1 MEQGISESRLRST
14 RFSLSNISLKYR
26 LPLLIGTLLAGVII
40 ACNWASY
47 RAVNAT
53 ALDVGRERLQNVTQ
67 QLSTLLQQTAN
78 NISTKTSTVANDTA
92 IRAFVKSPE
101 TASQADVQKLLQQFT
116 APQDANSIRV
126 ELWSAERGQLLV
138 WPEGDRTP
146 LGDLTTDFKQASA
159 EPFRSIGSIRP
170 VKDTVGFP
178 AVAAVRNDDGKVA
191 GYLVRWRKVT
201 ATAETRQ
208 QLTKLLGTS
217 AAFYLGNHEGD
228 VWTDFANIVA
238 RPSVDVRAKEDIFTY
253 ARGNDEVMGL
263 ARPVAGTP
271 WLILIEFPDAV
282 VLKPVTSYVKR
293 IVVIGLLLFVVGV
306 AGAFV
311 LSRNITSPIYQLTA
325 GATAISRGDH
335 SRSVNIHQNDEL
347 GQLANAFNAMREK
360 VSNSQRELEQK
371 VQERTRQLEEANRQ
385 LESLS
390 QSHAH
395 KRSVAE
401 KERTDALEA
410 LHHTEKQLVQS
421 QKLEAV
427 GRLAGGISH
436 DFNNLLTVILGY
448 SDIMKRNLPDGD
460 PLRRNLEEIIRA
472 SERAASLTRQLL
484 AFSRKQV
491 MQPKVFDLTTVVS
504 DLGKMLRR
512 MIGEDIE
519 LRVTSESDLG
529 NIKADPVQLEQVIMN
544 LVVNARDA
552 MPKGGKLSIEM
563 TNVYL
568 DESYSQDHVSVVPG
582 DYVMLAISDTGC
594 GMDEETRQRI
604 FEPFFTTKEQGKGTG
619 LGLSMVYGIVKQS
632 GGNIW
637 VYSEEGRGTTFKIYF
652 PRVTAA
658 AEEYKRASNGLDM
671 PQGSETILLVEDAEW
686 VRTLAREVLETAGYR
701 VLEAAN
707 ADAAIRLC
715 DSINGDRI
723 DLLLTDVVMPGMSGN
738 EMSRI
743 LLVKHPGMPVLY
755 MSGYTDDAIVQHG
768 VLEAGINFLQK
779 PFTPAALAM
788 KVREVL
794 DTRNVL

>member
-1 MEQGISESRLRST
+1 MELGISESRLRST
-14 RFSLSNISLKYR
+14 RFSLSNIPLKYR

-47 RAVNAT
+47 RAVKAS
-53 ALDVGRERLQNVTQ
+53 AFEVGRERLQNLTQ
-67 QLSTLLQQTAN
+67 QLSTLLQQSAN
-78 NISTKTSTVANDTA
+78 NISTKTATAASDPA

-101 TASQADVQKLLQQFT
+101 TASQPDVQKLLQQFT
-116 APQDANSIRV
+116 APQDANALRV
-126 ELWSAERGQLLV
+126 ELWSVEGGLLLV
-138 WPEGDRTP
+138 SPEGDKTP
-146 LGDLTTDFKQASA
+146 LGDLANDLKQASV
-159 EPFRSIGSIRP
+159 EPFKTIGPIRT

-178 AVAAVRNDDGKVA
+178 AVAAVKSDDGKVT
-191 GYLVRWRKVT
+191 GYLVRWRKL
-201 ATAETRQ
+201 AAAADTRQ

-217 AAFYLGNHEGD
+217 ATLYLGNHNDD
-228 VWTDFANIVA
+228 VWTDFVNIVA
-238 RPSVDVRAKEDIFTY
+238 KPSVDVRTKQDISTY
-253 ARGNDEVMGL
+253 MRDGNTEVIGL
-263 ARPVAGTP
+263 ARPIAGTP
-271 WLILIEFPDAV
+271 WVILIEFPDNV
-282 VLKPVTSYVKR
+282 VLQPVTGYLKR
-293 IVVIGLLLFVVGV
+293 MVWISLFLFVMGV
-306 AGAFV
+306 AGTFV
-311 LSRNITSPIYQLTA
+311 LSRNITTPIYQLE
-325 GATAISRGDH
+325 D
-335 SRSVNIHQNDEL
+335 
-347 GQLANAFNAMREK
+347 
-360 VSNSQRELEQK
+360 
-371 VQERTRQLEEANRQ
+371 ANRQ

-410 LHHTEKQLVQS
+410 LHNTEKQLVQS

-448 SDIMKRNLPDGD
+448 SDIMKRNLREGD
-460 PLRRNLEEIIRA
+460 PLRRNVDEITRA

-491 MQPKVFDLTTVVS
+491 MQPKVFDLNTVVS
-504 DLGKMLRR
+504 DLEKMLRR

-519 LRVTSESDLG
+519 LRVTAETDLG
-529 NIKADPVQLEQVIMN
+529 NIKADPVQLEQVLMN

-552 MPKGGKLSIEM
+552 MPKGGKLSIE
-563 TNVYL
+563 TANVYL

-582 DYVMLAISDTGC
+582 HYVMLAISDTGC

-658 AEEYKRASNGLDM
+658 AEEYRRAAHGLEVEG
-671 PQGSETILLVEDAEW
+671 GSETILLVEDAEW
-686 VRTLAREVLETAGYR
+686 VRTLARQVLESAGYR
-701 VLEAAN
+701 VLEAGN
-707 ADAAIRLC
+707 ADAAIKLC
-715 DSINGDRI
+715 ESINGDRI

-738 EMSRI
+738 DMSRI
-743 LLVKHPGMPVLY
+743 LLAKHPGMPVLY

-779 PFTPAALAM
+779 PFTPAALAS

-794 DTRNVL
+794 DS

>member
-14 RFSLSNISLKYR
+14 RLSLSDISLKYR

-47 RAVNAT
+47 RAVKAS
-53 ALDVGRERLQNVTQ
+53 ALDVGRERLQNLTQ
-67 QLSTLLQQTAN
+67 QLSTLLQQSAN
-78 NISTKTSTVANDTA
+78 NISTKTVAAANETA
-92 IRAFVKSPE
+92 IRAFVKSPD
-101 TASQADVQKLLQQFT
+101 TASQADVLKVLQQFN

-126 ELWSAERGQLLV
+126 ELWSAERGLLLV
-138 WPEGDRTP
+138 SPEGDKTP
-146 LGDLTTDFKQASA
+146 LSDLTNDFKQASA
-159 EPFRSIGSIRP
+159 EPFKIIGPIRTL
-170 VKDTVGFP
+170 KDTVGFP
-178 AVAAVRNDDGKVA
+178 AIAAVKSDDGKVA
-191 GYLVRWRKVT
+191 GYLVRWRKLT
-201 ATAETRQ
+201 ATADTRQ

-217 AAFYLGNHEGD
+217 ATLYLGNHNDD
-228 VWTDFANIVA
+228 VWTDFVNVVA
-238 RPSVDVRAKEDIFTY
+238 KPSVDVRAKEDIFTY
-253 ARGNDEVMGL
+253 LRDGNTEVIGL
-263 ARPVAGTP
+263 ARPIAGTP
-271 WLILIEFPDAV
+271 WLILIEFPADV
-282 VLKPVTSYVKR
+282 VLKPVSGYVKR
-293 IVVIGLLLFVVGV
+293 MIVIGLFLFVMGV
-306 AGAFV
+306 AGTFV
-311 LSRNITSPIYQLTA
+311 LSRTITSPLYQLTA

-335 SRSVNIHQNDEL
+335 SRGVNIPGNDEL
-347 GQLANAFNAMREK
+347 GQLAKAFNAMLKK
-360 VSNSQRELEQK
+360 VSDSQRELEHK
-371 VQERTRQLEEANRQ
+371 VQERTSQLEEANRQ

-401 KERTDALEA
+401 QERTDALEA
-410 LHHTEKQLVQS
+410 LHHTERQLVQS

-448 SDIMKRNLPDGD
+448 SDITKRNLQDGD
-460 PLRRNLEEIIRA
+460 PLRRNVDEIIKA

-491 MQPKVFDLTTVVS
+491 MQPRVFDVNTVVS
-504 DLGKMLRR
+504 DLEKMLRR

-519 LRVTSESDLG
+519 LRVGSESDLG

-552 MPKGGKLSIEM
+552 MPKGGKLSIE
-563 TNVYL
+563 TANVYL

-594 GMDEETRQRI
+594 GMNEETRQHI

-619 LGLSMVYGIVKQS
+619 LGLSTVYGIVKQS

-637 VYSEEGRGTTFKIYF
+637 VYSEEGHGTTFKIYF
-652 PRVTAA
+652 PRVTAE
-658 AEEYKRASNGLDM
+658 AEEYRRTANAHEVAG
-671 PQGSETILLVEDAEW
+671 GSETILLVEDAEW
-686 VRTLAREVLETAGYR
+686 VRTLARQVLETAGYR
-701 VLEAAN
+701 VLEAGN
-707 ADAAIRLC
+707 ADTAIRLC
-715 DSINGDRI
+715 DKINGDRI

-738 EMSRI
+738 DMSRI
-743 LLVKHPGMPVLY
+743 ISAKHPGMPVLY

-779 PFTPAALAM
+779 PFTPAALAL

-794 DTRNVL
+794 DSAS

>member
-1 MEQGISESRLRST
+1 MEQGMSESGLRST
-14 RFSLSNISLKYR
+14 NWSLTNISLKYR
-26 LPLLIGTLLAGVII
+26 LPLLIGALLAGVII

-47 RAVNAT
+47 RVVKAT
-53 ALDVGRERLQNVTQ
+53 ALDVGRERLQNLTQ
-67 QLSTLLQQTAN
+67 QLSALLQQSAN
-78 NISTKTSTVANDTA
+78 NISTKTGTVANDGV
-92 IRAFVKSPE
+92 IRAFLKSPD
-101 TASQADVQKLLQQFT
+101 TASRDDVQKLLQQFT
-116 APQDANSIRV
+116 APQDANSIRT
-126 ELWSAERGQLLV
+126 ELWSVDRSLLLV
-138 WPEGDRTP
+138 WPEGDKTS
-146 LGDLTTDFKQASA
+146 LGDLTNDFKQSSA
-159 EPFRSIGSIRP
+159 EPFKTIGPLRTL
-170 VKDTVGFP
+170 KDTVGFP
-178 AVAAVRNDDGKVA
+178 AVAAVKSDDGKVA
-191 GYLVRWRKVT
+191 GYLVRWRKLT
-201 ATAETRQ
+201 ATADTRQ

-217 AAFYLGNHEGD
+217 AALYLGNNNDD
-228 VWTDFANIVA
+228 VWTDFVNVVA
-238 RPSVDVRAKEDIFTY
+238 KPSVDVRAKEDIFTY
-253 ARGNDEVMGL
+253 MRDGKTEVIGL
-263 ARPVAGTP
+263 ARPIAGTP
-271 WLILIEFPDAV
+271 WLILIEFPDDV
-282 VLKPVTSYVKR
+282 VLKPVSGYVR
-293 IVVIGLLLFVVGV
+293 RMVVIGLFLFVMGV

-311 LSRNITSPIYQLTA
+311 LSRSITSPLYQLTA
-325 GATAISRGDH
+325 GAAAISRGDH
-335 SRSVNIHQNDEL
+335 SRTVNIHQNDEL
-347 GQLANAFNAMREK
+347 GQLAKAFNTMKEK
-360 VSNSQRELEQK
+360 VRDSQRELEHK
-371 VQERTRQLEEANRQ
+371 VQERTAQLEEANRQ

-410 LHHTEKQLVQS
+410 LHNTEKQLVQS

-448 SDIMKRNLPDGD
+448 SDITKRNLPDGN
-460 PLRRNLEEIIRA
+460 PLRRNVDEIIKA

-491 MQPKVFDLTTVVS
+491 MQPKVFDLNTVVS
-504 DLGKMLRR
+504 DLEKMLHR

-519 LRVTSESDLG
+519 LRVALEHDLG
-529 NIKADPVQLEQVIMN
+529 NIKADPVQLEQVLMN

-552 MPKGGKLSIEM
+552 MPKGGKLSIE
-563 TNVYL
+563 TANVYL
-568 DESYSQDHVSVVPG
+568 DETYSRDHVSVVPG

-652 PRVTAA
+652 PRVTAT
-658 AEEYKRASNGLDM
+658 AEEYKRASNGLEV
-671 PQGSETILLVEDAEW
+671 PGGSETILLVEDAEL
-686 VRTLAREVLETAGYR
+686 VRTLARQVLETAGYR

-715 DSINGDRI
+715 ESINGDRI

-743 LLVKHPGMPVLY
+743 LLKKQPGMPVLY

-779 PFTPAALAM
+779 PFTPAALAL
-788 KVREVL
+788 KVRAVL
-794 DTRNVL
+794 DAN